1 MPSNK
6 PITIACDA
14 CRRRKVKCDG
24 QQPCIRC
31 GSAGLICCTTSVR
44 RKKGRQ
50 GATATVLQE
59 LRKAP
64 EPLHTNTNNVISTP
78 TPQSTVISN
87 RFVRK
92 SGLLTPNLVQSCADY
107 FFARMLGTVPI
118 LLPTTFQSHVDR
130 TSECLHSYCLVVAFC
145 AFVFTQTG
153 YTSCLDPENQTAG
166 RGKPLLDEALSA
178 RRLLDPFAAPTRHG
192 ITIAF
197 LLYGCQIGMG
207 NQRQAYYFLR
217 EATTLYT
224 AGMLDQA
231 DAGVDDNEGN
241 LFWLLLIS
249 ERAHAIRRHRPI
261 TLQITPDSPVLDDT
275 QSDPSSI
282 GFRCLAELYRPFDHM
297 FLSRWNGTDP
307 SSSRELLIQLEEHL
321 QQAVP
326 ADLELPDILLAD
338 LRVSQQ
344 WLRTM
349 IWQLATSTGF
359 LSSTPSH
366 PCLGF
371 AYPLQIARDLSLATW
386 KLSKESLETHGIGL
400 VEKLFE
406 ITCTLTDVMACISPA
421 GLRSSSFDIG
431 PQDYLKHFCTL
442 IHGLPGGQNKF
453 LPLLL
458 AKISQTLPS
467 MLASVTRHLGLPVQ
481 GQPAPTDMDMD
492 MGSPV
497 GYRNDWYKA
506 FEWGEVSRIGD
517 KTPEIEGQTLFGE
530 GL

>member
-1 MPSNK
+1 M
-6 PITIACDA
+6 TIACDG
-14 CRRRKVKCDG
+14 CRRRKVRCNA
-24 QQPCIRC
+24 QQPCNRC
-31 GSAGLICCTTSVR
+31 QSAGIACRTTSVR

-50 GATATVLQE
+50 GATATVLHE
-59 LRKAP
+59 LRQAP
-64 EPLHTNTNNVISTP
+64 VTTEPAPISSPQIDPGSHHFIRRPELLGP
-78 TPQSTVISN
+78 TV
-87 RFVRK
+87 
-92 SGLLTPNLVQSCADY
+92 VQSCADY

-118 LLPTTFQSHVDR
+118 LSPATFQSHVDR
-130 TSECLHSYCLVVAFC
+130 LDRCLHSYCLVSAFC
-145 AFVFTQTG
+145 AFVLTQTG
-153 YTSCLDPENQTAG
+153 YTSWHDPEMPTPAL
-166 RGKPLLDEALSA
+166 GKSLLDEALAA
-178 RRLLDPFAAPTRHG
+178 RRHLDPFGAPTRHG

-231 DAGVDDNEGN
+231 DAGVEDNAGN

-275 QSDPSSI
+275 QTDPFSV
-282 GFRCLAELYRPFDHM
+282 GFRCLADLYRPFDQS
-297 FLSRWNGTDP
+297 FLSRWNGTDQC
-307 SSSRELLIQLEEHL
+307 SSRELLIRLEEHL

-326 ADLELPDILLAD
+326 ADLDLPDILAAD

-349 IWQLATSTGF
+349 IWQLATSAGF

-371 AYPLQIARDLSLATW
+371 VYPLQIARDLAMATW
-386 KLSKESLETHGIGL
+386 KLSKESMETHGVGL
-400 VEKLFE
+400 VEKIFE
-406 ITCTLTDVMACISPA
+406 ITCTLTDVMACMSPA
-421 GLRSSSFDIG
+421 GLRSSSFDLG

-442 IHGLPGGQNKF
+442 IHGLPGGEKKF

-467 MLASVTRHLGLPVQ
+467 MLASVTRHLGLPMQDQVVS
-481 GQPAPTDMDMD
+481 PEMDI
-492 MGSPV
+492 GSPI
-497 GYRNDWYKA
+497 GLRDDWYKA
-506 FEWGEVSRIGD
+506 FNWAEMSRIGD
-517 KTPEIEGQTLFGE
+517 KTPELERNVQFDPGA
-530 GL
+530 